1 MTANAAMAVRA
12 LNVFMKAQAPPFAA
26 AGRERD
32 GRAAK
37 RSRKWTDTKTAKRR
51 PSSVAN
57 QWPLIHYG
65 TVPSRGSALTASHR
79 DRPFL

>member
-1 MTANAAMAVRA
+1 MTANAAMAARA

-37 RSRKWTDTKTAKRR
+37 EKSQMDRHKNSQTPAQFCRE
-51 PSSVAN
+51 SVASN
-57 QWPLIHYG
+57 PLWYC
-65 TVPSRGSALTASHR
+65 ALSW
-79 DRPFL
+79 